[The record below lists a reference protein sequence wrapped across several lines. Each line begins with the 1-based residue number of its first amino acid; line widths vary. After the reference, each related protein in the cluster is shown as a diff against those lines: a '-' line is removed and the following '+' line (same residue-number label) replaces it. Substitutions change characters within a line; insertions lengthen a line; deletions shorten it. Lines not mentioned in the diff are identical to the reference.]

1 MNNQLYNN
9 NDNNEELYADL
20 FAYRFALLDMYDNN
34 EREIIRKLKYKLIQ
48 WNYNTNDLNLI
59 LIDFYNFYLIN
70 ITREEIEDTRIISYN
85 TYSFFNFNNNDVNEN
100 NSNIEISNTEINN
113 TLLFDSINNFILRL
127 REIREQ
133 EEQIQEDV
141 KITVDEDTINKLDV
155 IELTEDIDTDC
166 SICIEG
172 LVKGN
177 EVIKLNCNH
186 YFHKDCIRSHLLNYD
201 YKCPLCRSDVGNHKY
216 S

>member
-1 MNNQLYNN
+1 MNSHNYNT
-9 NDNNEELYADL
+9 NDNNEELYGDL
-20 FAYRFALLDMYDNN
+20 FAYRFALLDIYDNN

-59 LIDFYNFYLIN
+59 LINFYNFYLIN

-85 TYSFFNFNNNDVNEN
+85 TYSFFNFNNNEINYN
-100 NSNIEISNTEINN
+100 NSNIELNN
-113 TLLFDSINNFILRL
+113 TVLFDSINNFILRL
-127 REIREQ
+127 REISEQ
-133 EEQIQEDV
+133 EEQTQEDV
-141 KITVDEDTINKLDV
+141 KITVDENTINNLEV
-155 IELTEDIDTDC
+155 IELTEDIATDC

-201 YKCPLCRSDVGNHKY
+201 YKCPLCRSDVGNHTY